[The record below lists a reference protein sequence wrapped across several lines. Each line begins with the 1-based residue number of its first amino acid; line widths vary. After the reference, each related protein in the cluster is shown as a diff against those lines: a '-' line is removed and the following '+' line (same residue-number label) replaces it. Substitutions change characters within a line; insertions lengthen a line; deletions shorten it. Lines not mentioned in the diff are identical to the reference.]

1 LRLHSHKDG
10 VAIKPARLYP
20 GDTIGI
26 VAPASAPPDPAAIDK
41 SISTVEELGFKAL
54 PGGNARARWGY
65 LAGNDRERAGDLM
78 KMFANRRVK
87 GILCVRGGYGAAR
100 LLPRLD
106 YEVIRANPKV
116 FVGYSDITSLHL
128 AFLKEAGLISFHGPM
143 LNSDLIKEDVPEFTV
158 KSLLRAI
165 TRPEPMGSISEGY
178 KGKTVKVLRK
188 GKARGVLVGG
198 NLTLFCASI
207 GTPWQVSLSNTIF
220 FLEDLDEEPYRFDR
234 MLTQLLN
241 AGILQR
247 AKGIAVGINKGCEDP
262 KARRSKEYRQSLED
276 VLREKLLPLGV
287 PVVSGLP
294 FGHVPWN
301 ATVPVGVKAVL
312 DADKGDL
319 FIEEGA
325 VAEG

>member
-1 LRLHSHKDG
+1 

-54 PGGNARARWGY
+54 PGRNARARWGY

-78 KMFANRRVK
+78 KMFTNRRVK

-207 GTPWQVSLSNTIF
+207 GTPWQVSLINTIF

>member
-1 LRLHSHKDG
+1 

-78 KMFANRRVK
+78 KMFTNRRVK

-128 AFLKEAGLISFHGPM
+128 AFLKEAALISFHGPM